1 MPTFSSLLG
10 DIMTDENK
18 IIRSESGTTF
28 TGPLGVAVFQAAAL
42 RSGLGLMAVGIKPHR
57 TWTSLQ
63 LALDKATSYTGKP
76 YRGKKDIERAR
87 ADLQT
92 FVQELKAQLD

>member
-1 MPTFSSLLG
+1 
-10 DIMTDENK
+10 MTDK
-18 IIRSESGTTF
+18 ITYGAGGTTF
-28 TGPLGVAVFQAAAL
+28 TGPLGVDVFQAAAL

-57 TWTSLQ
+57 SWTSLK
-63 LALDKATSYTGKP
+63 LALDKATSYTGQK
-76 YRGKKDIERAR
+76 YSGKKDIERAR